1 MSAMLCLVFSH
12 FHFCV
17 YGLMFFLTDWGL
29 VFLSCLS
36 SDSSQFSASAPAQV
50 LDESAVSV

>member
-1 MSAMLCLVFSH
+1 
-12 FHFCV
+12 
-17 YGLMFFLTDWGL
+17 MFVLTDWGL

-50 LDESAVSV
+50 LDESAVSVSSIFLSFMIVYQINA